1 MFKQPKLI
9 IFDLDN
15 TLYAFDA
22 LWQEA
27 NKATFESYEQFK
39 GMDYAEFLP
48 LYQKYDQHFWK
59 QHDSGQISLDEL
71 RRLRLIETL
80 KHYDIDVTHEEA
92 QAYFARFFSLLLS
105 KITVNE
111 KMNALLNDLKAR
123 VEIAILTNGKLTEQ
137 RTKIENLQ
145 LNTIFNDNIFIS
157 EVMGVEKPDA
167 QAFLKVT
174 DTLKVL
180 PEEVLMIGDSWTN
193 DVEGSLNVGM
203 SVIWYNPSHVDKQC
217 LENNKLRIF
226 NGEIEQLLEKLII
239 SFEAG
244 SSRLNV

>member
-1 MFKQPKLI
+1 MFTQPKLI

-27 NKATFESYEQFK
+27 NKATFESYEPFK
-39 GMDYAEFLP
+39 GRDYDEFLP

-59 QHDSGQISLDEL
+59 QHDSGLISLDEL
-71 RRLRLIETL
+71 RQLRLIETL
-80 KHYDIDVTHEEA
+80 KRYEIDVTYEEA
-92 QAYFARFFSLLLS
+92 QAYFERFLSLLLS

-111 KMNALLNDLKAR
+111 KMNALLNDLKAH

-174 DTLKVL
+174 DELNIR
-180 PEEVLMIGDSWTN
+180 PEETLMVGDSWTN
-193 DVEGSLNVGM
+193 DVKGSINVGM
-203 SVIWYNPSHVDKQC
+203 SVIWFNPSQTEDRHLDNHQIQ
-217 LENNKLRIF
+217 IF
-226 NGEIEQLLEKLII
+226 TGEIEQLLEKLI
-239 SFEAG
+239 SMMEADCHF
-244 SSRLNV
+244 

>member
-1 MFKQPKLI
+1 MFTQPKLI

-39 GMDYAEFLP
+39 GMDYDEFLS

-59 QHDSGQISLDEL
+59 QHDSGLISLDEL

-80 KHYDIDVTHEEA
+80 KRYEIDVTYEEA
-92 QAYFARFFSLLLS
+92 QAYFERFFSLLLS

-111 KMNALLNDLKAR
+111 KMNALLNDLKAH

-157 EVMGVEKPDA
+157 EVMGVEKPDV

-174 DTLKVL
+174 DELNIR
-180 PEEVLMIGDSWTN
+180 PEETLMVGDSWTN
-193 DVEGSLNVGM
+193 DVKGSLNIGM
-203 SVIWYNPSHVDKQC
+203 SAIWFNPSQTEDRHLDNHQIQ
-217 LENNKLRIF
+217 IF
-226 NGEIEQLLEKLII
+226 TGEIEQLLEKLI
-239 SFEAG
+239 SMMEADCHF
-244 SSRLNV
+244 

>member
-1 MFKQPKLI
+1 MFTQPKLI

-39 GMDYAEFLP
+39 GMDYDKFLP

-59 QHDSGQISLDEL
+59 QHDSGLISLDEL
-71 RRLRLIETL
+71 RQLRLIETL
-80 KHYDIDVTHEEA
+80 KHYEIDVTYEEA
-92 QAYFARFFSLLLS
+92 QAYFERFFSLLLS

-111 KMNALLNDLKAR
+111 KMNVLLNDLKAH

-174 DTLKVL
+174 DELNIR
-180 PEEVLMIGDSWTN
+180 PEETLMVGDLWTN
-193 DVEGSLNVGM
+193 DVKGSINVGM
-203 SVIWYNPSHVDKQC
+203 SVIWFNPSQTEDRHLDNHQIQ
-217 LENNKLRIF
+217 IF
-226 NGEIEQLLEKLII
+226 TGEIEQLLENLI
-239 SFEAG
+239 SKMEADCHF
-244 SSRLNV
+244 

>member
-1 MFKQPKLI
+1 MFTQPKLI

-39 GMDYAEFLP
+39 GMDYDEFLK

-59 QHDSGQISLDEL
+59 QHDSGLSSLDEL
-71 RRLRLIETL
+71 RQLRLIETL
-80 KHYDIDVTHEEA
+80 QRYEIDVTYEEA
-92 QAYFARFFSLLLS
+92 QAYFQRFLSLLLS

-111 KMNALLNDLKAR
+111 KMNAMLNDLKEH

-174 DTLKVL
+174 DELNIR
-180 PEEVLMIGDSWTN
+180 PEETLMVGDSWTN
-193 DVEGSLNVGM
+193 DVKGSINVGM
-203 SVIWYNPSHVDKQC
+203 SVIWFNPSQTEDRHLDNHQIQ
-217 LENNKLRIF
+217 IF
-226 NGEIEQLLEKLII
+226 TGEIEQLLEKLI
-239 SFEAG
+239 SMMEADCHF
-244 SSRLNV
+244 

>member
-1 MFKQPKLI
+1 MFTQPKLI

-39 GMDYAEFLP
+39 GMDYDEFLP
-48 LYQKYDQHFWK
+48 LYQKHDQHFWK
-59 QHDSGQISLDEL
+59 QHDSGLISLDEL
-71 RRLRLIETL
+71 RQLRLIETL
-80 KHYDIDVTHEEA
+80 KRYEIDVTYEEA
-92 QAYFARFFSLLLS
+92 QAYFERFLSLLLS

-111 KMNALLNDLKAR
+111 KMNALLNDLKAH

-174 DTLKVL
+174 DELNIR
-180 PEEVLMIGDSWTN
+180 PEETLMVGDSWTN
-193 DVEGSLNVGM
+193 DVKGSINVGM
-203 SVIWYNPSHVDKQC
+203 SVIWFNPSQTEDRHLDNHQIQ
-217 LENNKLRIF
+217 IF
-226 NGEIEQLLEKLII
+226 TGEIEQLLEKLI
-239 SFEAG
+239 SMMEADCHF
-244 SSRLNV
+244 

>member
-1 MFKQPKLI
+1 MFTQPKLI

-39 GMDYAEFLP
+39 GMDYDGFLP

-59 QHDSGQISLDEL
+59 QHDSGLISLDEL
-71 RRLRLIETL
+71 RQLRLIETL
-80 KHYDIDVTHEEA
+80 KRYEIDVTYEEA
-92 QAYFARFFSLLLS
+92 QAYFERFLSLLLS

-111 KMNALLNDLKAR
+111 KMNALLNDLKAH

-174 DTLKVL
+174 DELNIR
-180 PEEVLMIGDSWTN
+180 PEETLMVGDSWTN
-193 DVEGSLNVGM
+193 DVKGSINVGM
-203 SVIWYNPSHVDKQC
+203 SVIWFNPSQTEDRHLDNHQIQ
-217 LENNKLRIF
+217 IF
-226 NGEIEQLLEKLII
+226 TGEIEQLLEKLI
-239 SFEAG
+239 SMMEADCHF
-244 SSRLNV
+244 

>member
-1 MFKQPKLI
+1 M
-9 IFDLDN
+9 
-15 TLYAFDA
+15 
-22 LWQEA
+22 
-27 NKATFESYEQFK
+27 
-39 GMDYAEFLP
+39 
-48 LYQKYDQHFWK
+48 
-59 QHDSGQISLDEL
+59 
-71 RRLRLIETL
+71 IETL

-92 QAYFARFFSLLLS
+92 QAYFERFFSLLLS

-111 KMNALLNDLKAR
+111 KINALLNDLKAR

-137 RTKIENLQ
+137 RTKIENLK
-145 LNTIFNDNIFIS
+145 LNTIFNDYIFIS

-193 DVEGSLNVGM
+193 DVEGSLNVCM
-203 SVIWYNPSHVDKQC
+203 SVIWYNLSHVDKQC

-239 SFEAG
+239 SFEVG

>member
-1 MFKQPKLI
+1 MFTQPKLI

-15 TLYAFDA
+15 TLYAFNA

-39 GMDYAEFLP
+39 GMDYDEFLP

-59 QHDSGQISLDEL
+59 QHDSGLISLDEL
-71 RRLRLIETL
+71 RQLRLIETL
-80 KHYDIDVTHEEA
+80 KRYEIDVTYEEA
-92 QAYFARFFSLLLS
+92 QAYFQRFLSLLLS

-111 KMNALLNDLKAR
+111 KMNVLLNDLKAH

-174 DTLKVL
+174 DELNIR
-180 PEEVLMIGDSWTN
+180 PEETLMVGDSWTN
-193 DVEGSLNVGM
+193 DVKGSINVGM
-203 SVIWYNPSHVDKQC
+203 SVIWFNPSQTEDRHLDNHQIQ
-217 LENNKLRIF
+217 IF
-226 NGEIEQLLEKLII
+226 TGEIEQLLEKLI
-239 SFEAG
+239 SMMEADCHF
-244 SSRLNV
+244 

>member
-1 MFKQPKLI
+1 MFTQPKLI

-39 GMDYAEFLP
+39 GMDYDEFLP

-59 QHDSGQISLDEL
+59 QHDSGLISLDEL
-71 RRLRLIETL
+71 RQLRLIETL
-80 KHYDIDVTHEEA
+80 KCYEMDVTYEEA
-92 QAYFARFFSLLLS
+92 QAYFQRFLSLLLS

-111 KMNALLNDLKAR
+111 KMNALLNALKAH

-167 QAFLKVT
+167 QAFLKV
-174 DTLKVL
+174 
-180 PEEVLMIGDSWTN
+180 LMN
-193 DVEGSLNVGM
+193 
-203 SVIWYNPSHVDKQC
+203 
-217 LENNKLRIF
+217 
-226 NGEIEQLLEKLII
+226 
-239 SFEAG
+239 
-244 SSRLNV
+244 